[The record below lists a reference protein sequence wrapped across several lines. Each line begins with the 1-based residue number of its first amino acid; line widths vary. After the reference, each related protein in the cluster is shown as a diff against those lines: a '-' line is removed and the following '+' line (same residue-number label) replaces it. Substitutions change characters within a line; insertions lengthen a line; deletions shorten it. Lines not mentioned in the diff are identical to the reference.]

1 MAKKSFIFT
10 KEMAEKLKASRRK
23 ANLKQREVA
32 DLLGLKSK
40 YGQSFI
46 ARLENGLIRNPS
58 LRTVLDYLR
67 ICGAS
72 WVEFFRKPDAI
83 DFKQRHENW
92 TAVKI

>member
-40 YGQSFI
+40 YGRSFI
-46 ARLENGLIRNPS
+46 ARLENELIRNPS

-72 WVEFFRKPDAI
+72 WVEFLKKWMNP
-83 DFKQRHENW
+83 EYC
-92 TAVKI
+92 